1 MIKQIGFTI
10 DVNEEEIAPMS
21 VNVWINRWLNGLA
34 NEHNISSITVD
45 DVTVPIADKQELYDL
60 SLGEDEDLKPMSSE
74 KLQVKQT
81 KIYADNSR

>member
-21 VNVWINRWLNGLA
+21 VNVWIYRWLNELA
-34 NEHNISSITVD
+34 NEHTISSITVD

>member
-21 VNVWINRWLNGLA
+21 VNVWIYRWLNGLA
-34 NEHNISSITVD
+34 NEHTISSITVD

-60 SLGEDEDLKPMSSE
+60 SLGEDEDLKPMSAE